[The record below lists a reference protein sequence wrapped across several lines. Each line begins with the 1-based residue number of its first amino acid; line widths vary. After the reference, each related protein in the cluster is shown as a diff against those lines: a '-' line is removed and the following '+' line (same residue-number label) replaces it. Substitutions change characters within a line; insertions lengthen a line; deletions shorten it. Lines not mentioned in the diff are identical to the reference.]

1 MWRFRSPA
9 RNGRRAS
16 VLAVAALAA
25 AAFGCRGSDAV
36 VEPPPAAA
44 EAERPDE
51 LAELVRFGNH
61 VREVDARQ
69 LAEHYRSLAFGDAFW
84 SNDAAIRLSLLLSAP
99 NSPYHDLDQA
109 TRFLRDVIERDAD
122 SPSTHKEFAVLLH
135 HLLNERV
142 YAASQDETLAN
153 LLGEARDENERLSK
167 EIEQLRAE
175 LDAER
180 KRRMTLEQQ
189 LDALRKLEEQ
199 LSLESVGRP

>member
-1 MWRFRSPA
+1 MPSSTSRIPAPASTTRRKRKSSSRSSRAGQSTSRASRAPGSAWQSPRSTWRLTMAISRSSPRRWEHISVWRFRSPA

-99 NSPYHDLDQA
+99 NRPYHDLDQA
-109 TRFLRDVIERDAD
+109 
-122 SPSTHKEFAVLLH
+122 
-135 HLLNERV
+135 
-142 YAASQDETLAN
+142 
-153 LLGEARDENERLSK
+153 
-167 EIEQLRAE
+167 
-175 LDAER
+175 
-180 KRRMTLEQQ
+180 
-189 LDALRKLEEQ
+189 
-199 LSLESVGRP
+199 